1 MSPEGAPENAVVPT
15 LAEGVVIHQHCV
27 VAGRLRKVAGVIR
40 VEIVVGV
47 ARFRDHAGAERRDLK
62 TALIMVLVVQ
72 PRTGAQRY
80 HCRVRLPPAAQDGAA
95 ALVENSRKR
104 SAAARLR
111 RVRTAEEVQ
120 RAGRSLLFGAL
131 VERAQRRDAAEL
143 GAEGE
148 AVQG

>member
-47 ARFRDHAGAERRDLK
+47 ARFRDHAGAEPRDLK

-80 HCRVRLPPAAQDGAA
+80 HCRVRLPPAAHDGAA
-95 ALVENSRKR
+95 ALAENSRTR
-104 SAAARLR
+104 GAPARLR
-111 RVRTAEEVQ
+111 RARTAAEVQ
-120 RAGRSLLFGAL
+120 SAGPARLCG
-131 VERAQRRDAAEL
+131 
-143 GAEGE
+143 
-148 AVQG
+148 